1 MGVIGGRCSRRQRDS
16 KRHHRECR
24 LPHSHDL
31 LEHLERVLALPGR
44 RMNDGQG
51 QLDRH
56 HRLLGLRLL
65 DYGDPW
71 TFHTLPLAQEVRHSE
86 AAPSRGQPPRAVSAI
101 VTLVL
106 KVGAR
111 RTRPNWPRW
120 EGTTAIPAVPI
131 TKPSN
136 STLQR
141 QNGTWRRALAH
152 GCGPDP
158 EDSLSL
164 FLYPE
169 RYDYRTSAARQAAC
183 ANALRLQSKFG
194 L

>member
-71 TFHTLPLAQEVRHSE
+71 TFHTLPGAGGVSLRS
-86 AAPSRGQPPRAVSAI
+86 SAI
-101 VTLVL
+101 
-106 KVGAR
+106 AR
-111 RTRPNWPRW
+111 P
-120 EGTTAIPAVPI
+120 TTHRV
-131 TKPSN
+131 
-136 STLQR
+136 
-141 QNGTWRRALAH
+141 
-152 GCGPDP
+152 
-158 EDSLSL
+158 
-164 FLYPE
+164 LYP
-169 RYDYRTSAARQAAC
+169 Q
-183 ANALRLQSKFG
+183 
-194 L
+194 